1 MTISDPIKE
10 AFGRLVQPERFPD
23 MHEVVLLECTDAI
36 TGLPV
41 HAVCA
46 ILKRGDGVD
55 TVPLAV
61 ITSPDIRRRLIPPAE
76 LEFN

>member
-61 ITSPDIRRRLIPPAE
+61 MTSPDIRRRLIPPAT
-76 LEFN
+76 LEFS

>member
-1 MTISDPIKE
+1 
-10 AFGRLVQPERFPD
+10 
-23 MHEVVLLECTDAI
+23 LLECTDAI

-46 ILKRGDGVD
+46 ILKKGDGVD

-61 ITSPDIRRRLIPPAE
+61 MTSPDIRRRLIPPAE

>member
-1 MTISDPIKE
+1 VTISDPIKE

-46 ILKRGDGVD
+46 ILKRGDGVEALP
-55 TVPLAV
+55 VAV
-61 ITSPDIRRRLIPPAE
+61 MTSYDIRKRLIPPAT
-76 LEFN
+76 LEFS